1 MASPRILIVDDQR
14 DILRMLH
21 ATLDTLGHKLDIFEA
36 ISGEEALLEVTRHRF
51 DLLISD
57 YKLPGITGVELMR
70 KLRAKNPDVKSILI
84 TAMNDRKTRDEMREA
99 GAIAMFDKPIPL
111 ADFLDV
117 VERAL
122 GLKRTILPPEDEK
135 VDANRETIA
144 DLLTKMRKQVRAEAV
159 YLLSDRGRILE
170 RAGDLSDTSMEVSLL
185 SAIMAIFS
193 AGQKVS
199 RFIHQEKPDHYHV
212 FSGGDRD
219 LVLIPVDELYCLL
232 VAGKK
237 LVGGDRI
244 LTVMEAMSSVRGA
257 MEKSIR
263 LMGMPTTQPESEP
276 AAAAPVPAPVPA
288 PARAEE
294 VPADIEALFSQGKN
308 KKIKTGDADAFWDD
322 AVEKHGNPPLK
333 PDMLSYEQAKQ
344 LGLTP
349 KGTTKPLK
357 PKT

>member
-1 MASPRILIVDDQR
+1 MPLPRILIVDDQR
-14 DILRMLH
+14 DIMRMLH
-21 ATLDTLGHKLDIFEA
+21 ATLDSLGHKLEIYEA
-36 ISGEEALLEVTRHRF
+36 PSGEEALLEVTRHRF

-70 KLRAKNPDVKSILI
+70 KVRARNPDVKTILI

-99 GAIAMFDKPIPL
+99 GATAMFDKPIPL

-117 VERAL
+117 VERGL

-135 VDANRETIA
+135 VEANLGDIA
-144 DLLTKMRKQVRAEAV
+144 DLLVKMRKQVKADAV
-159 YLLSDRGRILE
+159 FLLSDRGRILE
-170 RAGDLSDTSMEVSLL
+170 RAGDLYDNSMEVSLL

-193 AGQKVS
+193 SGQKVS

-212 FSGGDRD
+212 FSGGDTD
-219 LVLIPVDELYCLL
+219 LVLVPVDELYCLL

-237 LVGGDRI
+237 FAGSDRI
-244 LTVMEAMSSVRGA
+244 LKVMEAMSSVRTA

-263 LMGMPTTQPESEP
+263 LMGMPTAHPESEAP
-276 AAAAPVPAPVPA
+276 AEPAPKSAPA
-288 PARAEE
+288 PAEAADLPGEIEE
-294 VPADIEALFSQGKN
+294 LFSNGKN
-308 KKIKTGDADAFWDD
+308 KKIKAGDVDAFWDD